1 MRHFYFPLLPCMQ
14 VCRQKLLGAQNWDL
28 LLDNASCKRL
38 EEFYML
44 MLHLS
49 WIWTLQSPG
58 RGFCGA
64 EQLPGWDRQWW
75 CFWHPWV
82 VICFPVGCVD
92 VWNDPLGAAS
102 LHCSLKEVMMAQ
114 LSCIH
119 CCCRCW
125 GCCDGIFQ
133 IRDRRQKTVT
143 AGHLNNTELERTV
156 RFLKIQ
162 EDGWALL
169 SSSAHPNCSLVFL
182 LLCNV
187 VSLCPTLRMHL
198 TAICSCQILQLSRA
212 VFIKDKP
219 EGVVLVGSKGQA
231 VVG

>member
-1 MRHFYFPLLPCMQ
+1 MQ
-14 VCRQKLLGAQNWDL
+14 VYRQKLLGAQNWDL
-28 LLDNASCKRL
+28 LLDMLQVKDWRNFTCWCSTWVEFERCKAL
-38 EEFYML
+38 EEDSVE
-44 MLHLS
+44 LS
-49 WIWTLQSPG
+49 S
-58 RGFCGA
+58 C
-64 EQLPGWDRQWW
+64 LPGTGNGGDFGIPGLSLALLLVVWMCRMTL
-75 CFWHPWV
+75 WV
-82 VICFPVGCVD
+82 LF
-92 VWNDPLGAAS
+92 
-102 LHCSLKEVMMAQ
+102 KEVMMAQ
-114 LSCIH
+114 LSSLH

-125 GCCDGIFQ
+125 GRCDGIFQ

-143 AGHLNNTELERTV
+143 TGHLNNTELERTE
-156 RFLKIQ
+156 RFLKIE
-162 EDGWALL
+162 EDGWALM

-198 TAICSCQILQLSRA
+198 TAIYSCQILQLSWA

>member
-1 MRHFYFPLLPCMQ
+1 
-14 VCRQKLLGAQNWDL
+14 
-28 LLDNASCKRL
+28 
-38 EEFYML
+38 ML
-44 MLHLS
+44 MLHLG

-58 RGFCGA
+58 KA
-64 EQLPGWDRQWW
+64 AQLPDWDRQWW
-75 CFWHPWV
+75 WFWHP
-82 VICFPVGCVD
+82 GLSLASLLA
-92 VWNDPLGAAS
+92 VWMCRMTVGAAS
-102 LHCSLKEVMMAQ
+102 LHCSIKEVMMAQ
-114 LSCIH
+114 LSCFH

-143 AGHLNNTELERTV
+143 TGHLNNTELERTE
-156 RFLKIQ
+156 RFLKIE
-162 EDGWALL
+162 EDGWALM

-198 TAICSCQILQLSRA
+198 TAIYSCQILQLSRA
-212 VFIKDKP
+212 VFIEDKP